1 MLELI
6 QGLRSERD
14 LTVVMVTHDMGVAG
28 WANRT
33 VRMLDGQL
41 AERGAAAQVAADRA
55 LEV

>member
-41 AERGAAAQVAADRA
+41 AERGAAAQVAAGRA